1 MRLPAGEGVSKHPD
15 HGSAVLLS
23 SLHSSPTSPPY
34 LPPLPLVVVLGDPNV
49 YAYTGGEPPSAG
61 ELRSRYA
68 RQVEGQS
75 DDGAEGWLNWI
86 TRDRETQLAVGTV
99 QATLRVTQDVMSAEL
114 AWIVGVAH
122 QGHGY
127 ATEASSATVGWLRR
141 HGVDAFAAHIRPGH
155 EASEGVARRIGL
167 RPTDAVRDGETRWV
181 SATQ

>member
-1 MRLPAGEGVSKHPD
+1 MQMRSDWLGAETIEARRLTLEPLRVD
-15 HGSAVLLS
+15 HADEM
-23 SLHSSPTSPPY
+23 
-34 LPPLPLVVVLGDPNV
+34 VVVLGDPIV

-75 DDGAEGWLNWI
+75 DDGAEGWLNWN
-86 TRDRETQLAVGTV
+86 T
-99 QATLRVTQDVMSAEL
+99 EL

-127 ATEASSATVGWLRR
+127 ATEASSAMVGWLRR
-141 HGVDAFAAHIRPGH
+141 HDVDAFAAHIHPGH

-181 SATQ
+181 SAAQ